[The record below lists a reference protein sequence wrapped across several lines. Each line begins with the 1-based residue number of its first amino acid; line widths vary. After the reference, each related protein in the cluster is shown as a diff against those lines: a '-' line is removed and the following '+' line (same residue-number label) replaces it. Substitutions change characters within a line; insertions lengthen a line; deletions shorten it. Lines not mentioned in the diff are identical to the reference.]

1 MILPPVTLYD
11 YVIIQLKKYE
21 IALNEGVTHSYDCQQ
36 SSMLQGEDCDDLKS
50 QNVESTKINQTV
62 GLMKSELK
70 DRFKKEVLFKHL
82 IEVDKMMPSVD
93 GQHRAK
99 QSMNNLKLGYLS
111 DLDKVFI
118 LFKGKEISC
127 HKLDKRIKSRQ
138 LIQAHKIWF
147 YEKCPSIVVKFNS
160 FKGHKINHLYK
171 VCYSHQYK
179 NKYTDEFILKK
190 YWYSSLNY
198 RMSYVLLSGV

>member
-1 MILPPVTLYD
+1 MTLPSVTLYD
-11 YVIIQLKKYE
+11 YVIIQLKKYKMT
-21 IALNEGVTHSYDCQQ
+21 LNEGMTHSYDCQQ

-50 QNVESTKINQTV
+50 QNVKSTEINQTV
-62 GLMKSELK
+62 NLMRSE
-70 DRFKKEVLFKHL
+70 FKNKIRKKLMFKHF
-82 IEVDKMMPSVD
+82 IRADKMIPRAD
-93 GQHRAK
+93 EQHKTK
-99 QSMNNLKLGYLS
+99 QSVNNLKVGYLS
-111 DLDKVFI
+111 DLDKMFV
-118 LFKGKEISC
+118 LFKGKVISC

-147 YEKCPSIVVKFNS
+147 YEKYPSIVVKFNS

-171 VCYSHQYK
+171 VCYGHQYK

>member
-1 MILPPVTLYD
+1 MTLPSVTLYD
-11 YVIIQLKKYE
+11 YVIIQLKKHKMT
-21 IALNEGVTHSYDCQQ
+21 LNEGMTHSYDCQQ
-36 SSMLQGEDCDDLKS
+36 SFMLQGEDCDDLKS
-50 QNVESTKINQTV
+50 QNVKSTEIDHKVNLI
-62 GLMKSELK
+62 KSELK
-70 DRFKKEVLFKHL
+70 DRIRKEVIFKHL
-82 IEVDKMMPSVD
+82 IRADRMMLSAD
-93 GQHRAK
+93 EQHRTK
-99 QSMNNLKLGYLS
+99 QSINNLKVGYLS
-111 DLDKVFI
+111 DLDKVFV
-118 LFKGKEISC
+118 LFEGKEISC

-179 NKYTDEFILKK
+179 NKYTDEFILHK